1 MRFIRGFQA
10 IFIFILGSAGAITA
24 AGQSESNYNAG
35 SNARRYHLSIPKTG
49 RAPSLEDFLE
59 MKPGPE
65 VEGGLAKAEN
75 FIQNQPRDGEP
86 ATQRTDAYLCYDD
99 KHLYII
105 FVAFDTEPE
114 KIRARMEKRENAF
127 DDDFVEVTLDTFHD
141 RRRGYMF
148 WSNPLGVQAEG
159 IWTEEQG
166 EPDWSFDTIWHT
178 RGQRTKEGYVVW
190 MAIPFKSLRFRIE
203 DQQTWNITLLRR
215 IPRANEWAYWPRVSA
230 RVEGRL
236 SQAGEVTG
244 LNKISPGRSV
254 FLIPYGSFRSFR
266 ALDDSGSQPRF
277 VSDRQFDGGLDA
289 KIVLKDNFVLD
300 VTANPDFAQIES
312 DQPQVTV
319 NQRFEVFFP
328 ERRPFFLENSDF
340 FTTPLDLVFTRR
352 IADPQF
358 GARLTGKAGPYA
370 IGALVMDDQSPGRR
384 APGNNPLRDQRALFT
399 IARVRRDIL
408 KQSNVGVIFTN
419 RQFGDSYNRVGG
431 VDGRIKLNQNWVS
444 GFQAVTSATRT
455 LDGKYLA
462 GPAYQ
467 AYLYR
472 SGRQFNYELNYEDFS
487 PNFRTETGFVQR
499 TDLRNIEQGINY
511 NFRPQGKYLISW
523 GPRVFTD
530 HKWDHQGTRLDETIG
545 VNMRW
550 EFTGQT
556 NVGFFTMH
564 NRERLRPKDF
574 PILKEDRDFASN
586 VKGFSLSTS
595 YLRWLSFNGEYNRW
609 AGINFV
615 PPDGREPFHSDRSS
629 INAGVTVRP
638 SNRMR
643 VDNTYLFSRSLDRLA
658 LSGKKGANIFQNH
671 IIRSKWNWQFNR
683 ELSLRVIL
691 QYDALLANP
700 SLTALETRKNF
711 NADFLLTYQLNPWTA
726 LYAGYNSNLQ
736 NIDLLQRPGGAEV
749 VRYPDRFIN
758 DGKQLFVKFSYL
770 FRF

>member
-1 MRFIRGFQA
+1 MTFTHLIFLCA
-10 IFIFILGSAGAITA
+10 IIAIIHSTA
-24 AGQSESNYNAG
+24 AAQPAANSIQGL
-35 SNARRYHLSIPKTG
+35 RIPKVN
-49 RAPSLEDFLE
+49 RAPALEDFLG

-65 VEGGLAKAEN
+65 IEGDLAKADN

-86 ATQRTDAYLCYDD
+86 ATQRTEAYLCYDD
-99 KHLYII
+99 KNLYII
-105 FVAFDTEPE
+105 FVAFDNEPE

-148 WSNPLGVQAEG
+148 WSNPLGVQADG

-166 EPDWSFDTIWHT
+166 DPDWSFDTIWQT

-190 MAIPFKSLRFRIE
+190 MAIPFKSLRFRVE
-203 DQQTWNITLLRR
+203 DQQTWNITLLRM

-244 LNKISPGRSV
+244 LNRISPGRSI

-266 ALDDSGSQPRF
+266 ALDTNGSQPQFIR
-277 VSDRQFDGGLDA
+277 DRQFDGGLDA

-300 VTANPDFAQIES
+300 VTANPDFAQVES

-340 FTTPLDLVFTRR
+340 FSTPLELVFTRR

-384 APGNNPLRDQRALFT
+384 ASGNDPMRDQRALFT

-455 LDGKYLA
+455 PDGKYLA

-472 SGRQFNYELNYEDFS
+472 SGRQFNYQLNYEDYR
-487 PNFRTETGFVQR
+487 PNFRTETGFVRR
-499 TDLRNIEQGINY
+499 TDVRNIEQEINY

-530 HKWDHQGTRLDETIG
+530 HKWDHQGTRLDDTVG

-556 NVGFFTMH
+556 YAGFFALR

-574 PILKEDRDFASN
+574 PILKENRDFASN
-586 VKGFSLSTS
+586 IKGFFINSG
-595 YLRWLSFNGEYNRW
+595 YLRWLSFNSEYSRW

-615 PPDGREPFHSDRSS
+615 PPSGQEPFHTDRSEAN
-629 INAGVTVRP
+629 IGATVRP
-638 SNRMR
+638 SNRLR
-643 VDNTYLFSRSLDRLA
+643 VDNTYLFSRSLDRFGLT
-658 LSGKKGANIFQNH
+658 GKKGANIFQNH
-671 IIRSKWNWQFNR
+671 IIRSKWNWQLNR

-691 QYDALLANP
+691 QYEALLANP

-711 NADFLLTYQLNPWTA
+711 NADFLITYQLNPWTA

-736 NIDLLQRPGGAEV
+736 NLDLVTTPQGTRIA
-749 VRYPDRFIN
+749 RYPDRFIN
-758 DGKQLFVKFSYL
+758 DGKQLFVKLSYL

>member
-1 MRFIRGFQA
+1 MHPIRAVFVFIVA
-10 IFIFILGSAGAITA
+10 TA
-24 AGQSESNYNAG
+24 AIITVAAQPSVNNHRE
-35 SNARRYHLSIPKTG
+35 LDIPKMR
-49 RAPSLEDFLE
+49 RAPALEDFLE

-65 VEGGLAKAEN
+65 IEGLMAKAEN
-75 FIQNQPRDGEP
+75 FIQRQPRDGEP
-86 ATQRTDAYLCYDD
+86 TTQRTEAYLGYDD
-99 KHLYII
+99 KNLYIV
-105 FVAFDTEPE
+105 FVAFDSDPG

-148 WSNPLGVQAEG
+148 WSNPLGVQADG
-159 IWTEEQG
+159 IWTEDQG
-166 EPDWSFDTIWHT
+166 DPDWSFDTIWQT

-190 MAIPFKSLRFRIE
+190 MAIPFKSLRFRVE
-203 DQQTWNITLLRR
+203 DRQTWSLTLLRV
-215 IPRANEWAYWPRVSA
+215 IPRANEWVYWPRVSA

-236 SQAGEVTG
+236 SQAGEIMG
-244 LNKISPGRSV
+244 LNNISPGRSV

-266 ALDDSGSQPRF
+266 ALDDGGSPPQFIR
-277 VSDRQFDGGLDA
+277 DRQFDGGLDA

-300 VTANPDFAQIES
+300 VTANPDFAQVES

-340 FTTPLDLVFTRR
+340 FSTPLNMVFTRR

-384 APGNNPLRDQRALFT
+384 AQGDDPLGGRRALFT

-408 KQSNVGVIFTN
+408 NQSNVGVIFTN

-444 GFQAVTSATRT
+444 GFQAVTSSTKT
-455 LDGKYLA
+455 PDGQYLA

-472 SGRQFNYELNYEDFS
+472 SGRQFNYELNYEDYS

-499 TDLRNIEQGINY
+499 TDVRNVEQEASY
-511 NFRPQGKYLISW
+511 DFRPQGKYLISW
-523 GPRVFTD
+523 GPRIFTD
-530 HKWDHQGTRLDETIG
+530 HKWDHRGTRVDETLG
-545 VNMRW
+545 LRMRW

-556 NVGFFTMH
+556 YAGFFALH

-574 PILKEDRDFASN
+574 SILKENRDFASN
-586 VKGFSLSTS
+586 VKGVNFSTG
-595 YLRWLSFNGEYNRW
+595 YWKPLSFRAEYSRW

-615 PPDGREPFHSDRSS
+615 PPSGREPFHTDRSEA
-629 INAGVTVRP
+629 NVGVTVRP
-638 SNRMR
+638 SNRLR
-643 VDNTYLFSRSLDRLA
+643 VDNTYLFSRSLDRFGMT
-658 LSGKKGANIFQNH
+658 GKKGANIFQNH
-671 IIRSKWNWQFNR
+671 IIRSKWNWQFSR
-683 ELSLRVIL
+683 ELSLRLIL
-691 QYDALLANP
+691 QYEALLANP
-700 SLTALETRKNF
+700 SLTALETSKNF
-711 NADFLLTYQLNPWTA
+711 NVDFLITYQLNPWTA

-736 NIDLLQRPGGAEV
+736 NLDLVTTPQGTKV
-749 VRYPDRFIN
+749 VRFPDRFIN